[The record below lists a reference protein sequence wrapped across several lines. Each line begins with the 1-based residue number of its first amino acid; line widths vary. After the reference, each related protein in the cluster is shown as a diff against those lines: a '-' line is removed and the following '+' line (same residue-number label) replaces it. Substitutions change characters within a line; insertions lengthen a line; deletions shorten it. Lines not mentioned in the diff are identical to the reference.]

1 MLQKAESRIMNQL
14 DLVELMKRLRRLDL
28 TVLAGL
34 NSKQQTMVK
43 QMSNLHL
50 QERDIENPSDYSF
63 DDSSMSTGELI
74 ISLPNNARDRVSKRL
89 AKI

>member
-50 QERDIENPSDYSF
+50 QERDIEHPSDYSF

-89 AKI
+89 ARI

>member
-1 MLQKAESRIMNQL
+1 MNQL

>member
-50 QERDIENPSDYSF
+50 QERDIEHPSDYAF

-89 AKI
+89 ARI